1 MDNNQLD
8 LGRIY
13 GLTGCP
19 EGGCVYTGEVIPNI
33 PSLEQIAAVNYA
45 QQYLNPRYANP
56 EFQQGVTELEQTLE
70 AARQQA
76 ALQQAAREQAS
87 IGGST
92 PPLTGMPMAGMPS
105 AAQGTGTG
113 MMPGMTSAAQTTGT
127 GMMPGMTPAMIAEEA
142 ANSASGMMSAGMQ
155 SANNDLAPITEYN
168 QPYPITAESI
178 QYLNGFLRTQIGR
191 RVEIQ
196 MLVGTDNLVT
206 KEGYLLGVG
215 ANYILINEL
224 GTSDITTCDFYNIK
238 FVRFFYD

>member
-45 QQYLNPRYANP
+45 QQYLSPRFATP
-56 EFQQGVTELEQTLE
+56 ELQQGVAELEQTLE

-76 ALQQAAREQAS
+76 ARQQAAREQAS
-87 IGGST
+87 ISGSA
-92 PPLTGMPMAGMPS
+92 PPLTGMPSAGMAS
-105 AAQGTGTG
+105 
-113 MMPGMTSAAQTTGT
+113 TSQPTGT
-127 GMMPGMTPAMIAEEA
+127 GMMPGMTPAMISNDA
-142 ANSASGMMSAGMQ
+142 ANAAAGMSPAGMQ
-155 SANNDLAPITEYN
+155 ASANDLTPITEYN
-168 QPYPITAESI
+168 QPFPITAESI

-215 ANYILINEL
+215 ANYILINEI

-238 FVRFFYD
+238 FVRFFYE

>member
-19 EGGCVYTGEVIPNI
+19 EGGCVYTGEIIPNI

-45 QQYLNPRYANP
+45 QQYLSPRYATP
-56 EFQQGVTELEQTLE
+56 ELQQGVAELEQTLE

-76 ALQQAAREQAS
+76 ARQQAAREQAS
-87 IGGST
+87 ISGAA
-92 PPLTGMPMAGMPS
+92 PPLAGMNSTGM
-105 AAQGTGTG
+105 GT
-113 MMPGMTSAAQTTGT
+113 TSQPAGT
-127 GMMPGMTPAMIAEEA
+127 GMMPGMTPAMISNDA
-142 ANSASGMMSAGMQ
+142 ANAAAGMAPVGMQ
-155 SANNDLAPITEYN
+155 AATNDLAPITEYN
-168 QPYPITAESI
+168 QPFPITAESI

-215 ANYILINEL
+215 ANYILINEI

-238 FVRFFYD
+238 FVRFFYE

>member
-45 QQYLNPRYANP
+45 QQYLSPRYANP

-92 PPLTGMPMAGMPS
+92 PPLTGMPMTGMSS
-105 AAQGTGTG
+105 AAQ
-113 MMPGMTSAAQTTGT
+113 STGT
-127 GMMPGMTPAMIAEEA
+127 GMMPGMTPAMISEEA

-168 QPYPITAESI
+168 QPFPITAESI

>member
-45 QQYLNPRYANP
+45 QQYLSPRYATP
-56 EFQQGVTELEQTLE
+56 ELQQGVTELEQTLE

-76 ALQQAAREQAS
+76 ARQQAAREQAS
-87 IGGST
+87 ISGT
-92 PPLTGMPMAGMPS
+92 IPPMTGMTPAGTASPDMSS
-105 AAQGTGTG
+105 AAQL
-113 MMPGMTSAAQTTGT
+113 AGT
-127 GMMPGMTPAMIAEEA
+127 GMMPGMTPAMISNDA
-142 ANSASGMMSAGMQ
+142 ANAAAGMA
-155 SANNDLAPITEYN
+155 SATGMQAANDLAPITEYN
-168 QPYPITAESI
+168 QPFPITAESI

-215 ANYILINEL
+215 ANYILINEI

>member
-45 QQYLNPRYANP
+45 QQYLSPRFASP
-56 EFQQGVTELEQTLE
+56 ELQQGVTELEQTLE

-76 ALQQAAREQAS
+76 ARQQAAREQAS
-87 IGGST
+87 ISGST
-92 PPLTGMPMAGMPS
+92 PPLTGMSTAGGMS
-105 AAQGTGTG
+105 STAQPTGTG
-113 MMPGMTSAAQTTGT
+113 L
-127 GMMPGMTPAMIAEEA
+127 MPGMTPAMISEEA
-142 ANSASGMMSAGMQ
+142 ANSASGMMSAGIQ

-168 QPYPITAESI
+168 QPFPITAESI

>member
-45 QQYLNPRYANP
+45 QQYLSPRYATP
-56 EFQQGVTELEQTLE
+56 ELQQGVAELEQTLE

-76 ALQQAAREQAS
+76 ARQQAAREQAS
-87 IGGST
+87 ISGSV
-92 PPLTGMPMAGMPS
+92 PPLAGMSSTGMAS
-105 AAQGTGTG
+105 ASQPA
-113 MMPGMTSAAQTTGT
+113 GT
-127 GMMPGMTPAMIAEEA
+127 GMMPGMTPAMISNDA
-142 ANSASGMMSAGMQ
+142 ANAAAGMA
-155 SANNDLAPITEYN
+155 SATGMQAANDLAPITEYN
-168 QPYPITAESI
+168 QPFPITAESI

-215 ANYILINEL
+215 ANYILINEI

>member
-19 EGGCVYTGEVIPNI
+19 EGGCVYTGEIIPNI
-33 PSLEQIAAVNYA
+33 PSLEQIAALNYA
-45 QQYLNPRYANP
+45 QQYLSPRYATP
-56 EFQQGVTELEQTLE
+56 EFQQRVAELQQTLE
-70 AARQQA
+70 AARQRA
-76 ALQQAAREQAS
+76 AREQAAREQAS
-87 IGGST
+87 ISGSL
-92 PPLTGMPMAGMPS
+92 PPASGMPQTGTTT
-105 AAQGTGTG
+105 AAQPSGTG
-113 MMPGMTSAAQTTGT
+113 MMQGT
-127 GMMPGMTPAMIAEEA
+127 TPAMISSEA
-142 ANSASGMMSAGMQ
+142 ASAAMPSGMQVATNELS
-155 SANNDLAPITEYN
+155 PITEYN
-168 QPYPITAESI
+168 QPFPVTSESI

-196 MLVGTDNLVT
+196 ILVGTDNLVV

-238 FVRFFYD
+238 FVRFFYE